1 MKLVVCG
8 PNKRVGCIQGEEI
21 VDLNYAYA
29 GYLKSKGEARPNAK
43 ADAEVP
49 SCLLAFIEEGDAA
62 LKAAKKALDYA
73 KKNVSNPNDV
83 EMKYMLSEVK
93 LHAPLPSYST
103 RIVMAGANFYDH
115 SADVSKMSGQNVTVE
130 DLKKQVKEGTYRAW
144 GFWKQA
150 RNVVGPDSDVPY
162 PDRTQ
167 RLDYEV
173 EVGAVI
179 GKQGK
184 DIKEVEGE
192 AYIYGY
198 TIVNDLSIRDGG
210 GGGQDGIF
218 FGKNF
223 DGCAPM
229 GPCIVTKDEAQDV
242 YKLKMKQTVNGKIR
256 QNGSMENMIR
266 QFPWWIQWI
275 TRDMSLYPGDI
286 ICGGTCAGTALD
298 TSPRVEGKTKPDNF
312 LKPGDVL
319 EASIEGIG
327 TLKTR
332 IVKKII

>member
-1 MKLVVCG
+1 MKLVVYG
-8 PNKRVGCIQGEEI
+8 SDKRLGSMQGEEI

-29 GYLKSKGEARPNAK
+29 GYLKSIGEVRPNIK

-49 SCLLAFIEEGDAA
+49 TCLLAFIEEGDAA
-62 LKAAKKALDYA
+62 IKAAKKALDFA
-73 KKNVSNPNDV
+73 KKNAHGPKG
-83 EMKYMLSEVK
+83 EELKYMLSEVK
-93 LHAPLPSYST
+93 LHAPLPSYGT

-115 SADVSKMSGQNVTVE
+115 SADVSKMSGNNVTIE

-150 RNVVGPDSDVPY
+150 RNVVGPDAEVPY

-173 EVGAVI
+173 EVGVVI

-184 DIKEVEGE
+184 DIKEAEGE

-198 TIVNDLSIRDGG
+198 TIVNDLSTRDGG

-229 GPCIVTKDEAQDV
+229 GPCIVTKDEIQDV

-256 QNGSMENMIR
+256 QNGSMESMIR
-266 QFPWWIQWI
+266 PFPWWIQWI

-298 TSPRVEGKTKPDNF
+298 TSPRVDGKTKPDNF
-312 LKPGDVL
+312 LKPGDLL

-327 TLKTR
+327 VLKTR
-332 IVKKII
+332 IVKK